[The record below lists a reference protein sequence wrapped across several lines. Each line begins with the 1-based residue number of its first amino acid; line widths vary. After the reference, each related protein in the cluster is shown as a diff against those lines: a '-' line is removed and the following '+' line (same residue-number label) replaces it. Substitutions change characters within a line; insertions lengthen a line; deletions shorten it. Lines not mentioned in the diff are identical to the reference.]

1 MQNRT
6 AAMTETLI
14 AEKRAYL
21 AALAAEGRIGD
32 LARTVNEIAA
42 LEGAHLVR
50 ATDERSMVN
59 GLETDER
66 LEVLTDLLL
75 RGADDTWSG
84 RTNDVNRAHFDGIR
98 ETASVIM
105 RRLRY

>member
-14 AEKRAYL
+14 AEKREHL
-21 AALAAEGRIGD
+21 AVLAAEGRTGD

-50 ATDERSMVN
+50 KTDERSMVN
-59 GLETDER
+59 GLEVDER

-84 RTNDVNRAHFDGIR
+84 RTNDANRAYFDGVR
-98 ETASVIM
+98 ETAAFVM
-105 RRLRY
+105 RRLR

>member
-1 MQNRT
+1 MMNRT

-14 AEKRAYL
+14 AEKREHL
-21 AALAAEGRIGD
+21 AVLAAECRVSD

-50 ATDERSMVN
+50 KTDERSMVN
-59 GLETDER
+59 GLEVDER

-84 RTNDVNRAHFDGIR
+84 RTNDANRAYFDGVR
-98 ETASVIM
+98 ETAAFVM
-105 RRLRY
+105 RRLR